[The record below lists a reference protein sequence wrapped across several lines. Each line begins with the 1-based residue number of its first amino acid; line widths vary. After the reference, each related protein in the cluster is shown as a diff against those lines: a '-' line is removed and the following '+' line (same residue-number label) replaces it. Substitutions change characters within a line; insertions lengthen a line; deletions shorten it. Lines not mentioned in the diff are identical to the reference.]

1 MEVSFKVTQLKLN
14 DHKEQRN
21 ISSVTSLNTVP
32 NPNWCQLHDIKQLFP
47 EMPVQSQSCN
57 SFNTT
62 QSFSAFPIRS
72 WHRLHEA
79 HQGSRCESDTSC
91 KSILFLITLWTTQR
105 RQKNSRDSAILTS
118 LAAKTMVVNW
128 ERSPHSAKN
137 VNVKAWTKIGEIKC
151 SHFFWGIVVPGPDS
165 TSPGPFKSFVLWSC
179 RGQGNTQE
187 ITIKLKMSSKQPK
200 RNTRKYS

>member
-1 MEVSFKVTQLKLN
+1 MKKYLFC
-14 DHKEQRN
+14 N
-21 ISSVTSLNTVP
+21 ISQHCNKSQLISAA
-32 NPNWCQLHDIKQLFP
+32 WSSYFQKCQF
-47 EMPVQSQSCN
+47 QSC
-57 SFNTT
+57 SSCFNTT
-62 QSFSAFPIRS
+62 QSFIAFTVRS
-72 WHRLHEA
+72 WHKLCKA

-91 KSILFLITLWTTQR
+91 KSILPLTSLWAIQR
-105 RQKNSRDSAILTS
+105 RQKNSRDSATLTS

-165 TSPGPFKSFVLWSC
+165 TSPGPFNSLVLWSC
-179 RGQGNTQE
+179 GGQGKKTLE

-200 RNTRKYS
+200 WNT